1 MSRFLPIICLIML
14 IVGGCSSARLLV
26 DTPNVFSQNN
36 SFPND
41 EVPPHLKSP
50 RADLFYITDRQLGED
65 GSYSINRSA
74 SMAFGSV
81 PVTYGNQ
88 LTWPE
93 LSKISAT
100 AKRDKKVNLT
110 LGQTNELVRFPDTPL
125 PFELKNGQPTT
136 LPEAAQNYSNKIQQF
151 QNRLAK
157 ELSRANR
164 REVVLFVHGFNNK
177 FDSSAFALA
186 DIWHFTGRIGV
197 PVFYSWPAG
206 NGGISGYFKDSE
218 SGNYSIFHFK
228 ETIRML
234 SSTPGLEKIH
244 IVAHSRGTDV
254 TTTGLRELVIEHRAR
269 GLNPRK
275 SLKIENLVLA
285 APDLDFGVVRQRL
298 IAEKFGPAFGQITVY
313 INRNDGALG
322 LSQRL
327 ASGLR
332 FGRLTFDD
340 LEDGE
345 KKIFSRIKNVNFVNA
360 PHIKGIIGHAYFRE
374 NPEVLSDIVIAI
386 RDSARPGDRNRP
398 LENVAVNFW
407 ELPKG
412 YPFQK

>member
-1 MSRFLPIICLIML
+1 ML

-110 LGQTNELVRFPDTPL
+110 LGQTNELIRFPDTPL

-164 REVVLFVHGFNNK
+164 REVVLFVHGSLDASVFR
-177 FDSSAFALA
+177 F
-186 DIWHFTGRIGV
+186 FTHGQQAMAAY
-197 PVFYSWPAG
+197 PVISKTANPA
-206 NGGISGYFKDSE
+206 IIR
-218 SGNYSIFHFK
+218 YSILK
-228 ETIRML
+228 KQSACSPQRQ
-234 SSTPGLEKIH
+234 GW
-244 IVAHSRGTDV
+244 
-254 TTTGLRELVIEHRAR
+254 
-269 GLNPRK
+269 RK
-275 SLKIENLVLA
+275 FTLLL
-285 APDLDFGVVRQRL
+285 
-298 IAEKFGPAFGQITVY
+298 TVEE
-313 INRNDGALG
+313 
-322 LSQRL
+322 QM
-327 ASGLR
+327 
-332 FGRLTFDD
+332 
-340 LEDGE
+340 
-345 KKIFSRIKNVNFVNA
+345 
-360 PHIKGIIGHAYFRE
+360 
-374 NPEVLSDIVIAI
+374 
-386 RDSARPGDRNRP
+386 
-398 LENVAVNFW
+398 
-407 ELPKG
+407 
-412 YPFQK
+412 